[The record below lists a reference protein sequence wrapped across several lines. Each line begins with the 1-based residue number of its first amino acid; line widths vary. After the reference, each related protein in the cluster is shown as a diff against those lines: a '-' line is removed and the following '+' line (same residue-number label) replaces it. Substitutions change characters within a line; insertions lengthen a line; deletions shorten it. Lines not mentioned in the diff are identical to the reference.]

1 MPTSLQYLTASSAI
15 FRKWVSN
22 LLTTSTETWCKITW
36 DVGNPEGQIRYF
48 DRSIWKKKPSL
59 KGVDRW
65 FGSYGFD
72 PATVEHVEGNVSMI
86 GFENFYNAFSL
97 EERAQEQSF
106 VMNMRAPCIA
116 AANSPLCEAKTN
128 CTSNRYHAM
137 RLLVDSMDKARKQN
151 YRFLVIT
158 MSKGGQGE
166 PLCFGLC
173 N

>member
-1 MPTSLQYLTASSAI
+1 M
-15 FRKWVSN
+15 
-22 LLTTSTETWCKITW
+22 
-36 DVGNPEGQIRYF
+36 
-48 DRSIWKKKPSL
+48 
-59 KGVDRW
+59 
-65 FGSYGFD
+65 
-72 PATVEHVEGNVSMI
+72 EHVEGNVSMI